1 MNCLVVTILFGV
13 VFLVRGSYGEA
24 KSEGRLAAKVEK
36 LIAMSRS
43 PIMRFKKK
51 EYLEY
56 IKAKPRFS
64 H

>member
-1 MNCLVVTILFGV
+1 MKCLVVTILFGV

-24 KSEGRLAAKVEK
+24 KSEGRLAAKVGK

-43 PIMRFKKK
+43 PIMRFKKR

>member
-1 MNCLVVTILFGV
+1 MKCLVVTILFAI
-13 VFLVRGSYGEA
+13 VFLVRGSYGEV

-43 PIMRFKKK
+43 PIMRFKKR